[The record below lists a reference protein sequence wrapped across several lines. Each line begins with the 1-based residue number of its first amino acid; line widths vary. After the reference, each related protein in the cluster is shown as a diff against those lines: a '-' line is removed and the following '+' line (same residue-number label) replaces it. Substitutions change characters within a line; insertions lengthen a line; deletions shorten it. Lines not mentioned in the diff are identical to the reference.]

1 MKRKTHRRTAA
12 TRARTATQQVS
23 RSKPRKTLRSHVKTA
38 SSRKAASREKV
49 RAYRK
54 RMRGKGFRL
63 IQMWLPDTRSPEFK
77 AQAHR
82 DSLAIANSATEA
94 EEQAFIDSV
103 QWWTSKEAEDLANL
117 EPERWWREPTD

>member
-1 MKRKTHRRTAA
+1 MKQKITRRAA
-12 TRARTATQQVS
+12 AMRARTATRKVS
-23 RSKPRKTLRSHVKTA
+23 GNKSRKTGRAQVKSA
-38 SSRKAASREKV
+38 SRRREASREKV

-63 IQMWLPDTRSPEFK
+63 IQMWLPDTRSSEFK

-82 DSLAIANSATEA
+82 DSLAIANSAAEA

-103 QWWTSKEAEDLANL
+103 QWWTSKEADELANL